1 MSRRLPDSLHL
12 EQQVVGAVLR
22 GGLELELNL
31 RWLELELEQE
41 VVRALLRG
49 GSHLAVDELLMLLA
63 N

>member
-31 RWLELELEQE
+31 RWLEIEQE

>member
-1 MSRRLPDSLHL
+1 MSRRLPDLLHL

-31 RWLELELEQE
+31 RWLEIEQE

>member
-31 RWLELELEQE
+31 RWLELEQE